1 MAELFILTDTVT
13 RLKMK
18 KNKQFIS
25 LEVFK
30 DLMNNDVS
38 FKESITVVDDIIDF
52 DNGTMLVYKQNL
64 SKYFEQYMCKTE
76 DELSDTLWFNYG
88 IFLKIID

>member
-1 MAELFILTDTVT
+1 
-13 RLKMK
+13 MK

-30 DLMNNDVS
+30 DLMINDVS

-76 DELSDTLWFNYG
+76 DELSDILWFNYG